1 MNNRFLT
8 FAAAIGIVC
17 FTGFTASAH
26 HGPDGFDRTMQ
37 VIDRVTRI
45 LFPPVTVVTPAPAPV
60 VVAPAPP
67 VVVQQPA
74 YAVPPPVV
82 APPVYMAPPPPPPRP
97 RCVSKNPLRLSAAT
111 MPSKYFSDMFWRW
124 AISIS
129 TTYSSPPLRA
139 RSAMTRSA

>member
-8 FAAAIGIVC
+8 FAAAVGIVC
-17 FTGFTASAH
+17 FTGFTAGAH

-67 VVVQQPA
+67 V
-74 YAVPPPVV
+74 YV

-97 RCVSKNPLRLSAAT
+97 RCDWGR
-111 MPSKYFSDMFWRW
+111 
-124 AISIS
+124 
-129 TTYSSPPLRA
+129 PPQHRPGPPP
-139 RSAMTRSA
+139 RPGHGGHR

>member
-8 FAAAIGIVC
+8 FAAAVGIVC

-67 VVVQQPA
+67 PVVVQQPA
-74 YAVPPPVV
+74 YAVPPPVYV

-97 RCVSKNPLRLSAAT
+97 RCDWGR
-111 MPSKYFSDMFWRW
+111 
-124 AISIS
+124 
-129 TTYSSPPLRA
+129 PPQHRPGPPP
-139 RSAMTRSA
+139 RPVHGGHR